1 MTFGDFFK
9 AKRIELK
16 LTLRKFADRYE
27 EDPAY
32 ISRLERG
39 LAAAPKAK
47 EKLKFYAEALG
58 LAEGS
63 PDWDQFFELA
73 AVSNKTYGIDE
84 VQNEKLLE
92 KLPVFLRTIDNKDL
106 DEEKLNDLIDL
117 IRKS

>member
-1 MTFGDFFK
+1 MPACLSLIGGDNNAFGDFFK

-16 LTLRKFADRYE
+16 LTLRKFADNYE

-39 LAAAPKAK
+39 LVAAPKAK

-63 PDWDQFFELA
+63 PDWDQFL
-73 AVSNKTYGIDE
+73 SW
-84 VQNEKLLE
+84 
-92 KLPVFLRTIDNKDL
+92 LPYLTRLMESTKFKMKNYW
-106 DEEKLNDLIDL
+106 
-117 IRKS
+117 KSCQCFCEP